1 MMKLYL
7 SLFLFF
13 FISQRIVA
21 QSLVLAQEKELI
33 KLYSEIKNQEIF
45 DDKLAANT
53 TFIDKFKKTLA
64 NKESF
69 KFPFDSLK
77 NAKGIKDI
85 KSSDD
90 KVRIFTWAI
99 KNNYEGVYQY
109 FGLIVKRES
118 SKNSVIEL
126 IDDLDPTN
134 SRISGAIDITKWY
147 GALYIDIIPK
157 SIGSKKYYTLF
168 GWDGNS
174 SASNIRLLDVLTF
187 SGKTAKLG
195 APIFKNQKEKLNR
208 VYFEYAENAAMNMTY
223 EEKYK
228 RIMFDHLIPETP
240 DLKGIYSFYIPDF
253 SYDSYVW
260 KKDGWHLMEDVIG
273 INEKGNDRITVMTS
287 NQKGSVRKQ
296 KIKNKW
302 LNPNDESDVQNEF
315 VHVARTPESEMQV
328 ELPEKKSKQKR
339 VKKSKKNDPL
349 LPQSIYG
356 KKKKKK
362 RKSHF

>member
-1 MMKLYL
+1 MKKIFVL
-7 SLFLFF
+7 SILFF
-13 FISQRIVA
+13 LSNFIFA
-21 QSLVLAQEKELI
+21 QSDILKKERELI
-33 KLYSEIKNQEIF
+33 KQYNDIKNQLTFEE
-45 DDKLAANT
+45 KLMANEK
-53 TFIDKFKKTLA
+53 FLIEFKKTLA

-69 KFPFDSLK
+69 KFSFDSIKNLNGLK
-77 NAKGIKDI
+77 VI
-85 KSSDD
+85 KSSDN
-90 KVRIFTWAI
+90 KIRIFTWAI

-109 FGLIVKRES
+109 FGLIVKKET
-118 SKNSVIEL
+118 SKNSIYEL
-126 IDDLDPTN
+126 MDNLDATN
-134 SRISGAIDITKWY
+134 SRISKVIDISKWY
-147 GALYIDIIPK
+147 GALYIDVITK

-174 SASNIRLLDVLTF
+174 NASNIRILDVLSFT
-187 SGKTAKLG
+187 GKTAKLG

-208 VYFEYAENAAMNMTY
+208 VYFEYAESAAMNMTY
-223 EEKYK
+223 ELKYK

-260 KKDGWHLMEDVIG
+260 KKDGWHLREDVIG
-273 INEKGNDRITVMTS
+273 INDKGDEKITVLTS
-287 NQKGSVRKQ
+287 SKGGLKKK

-302 LNPNDESDVQNEF
+302 INPNESGAQNEF

-328 ELPEKKSKQKR
+328 ELPDKKSK
-339 VKKSKKNDPL
+339 KKKIRKTKKNDPL

-362 RKSHF
+362 RRNRF

>member
-1 MMKLYL
+1 MKLFL
-7 SLFLFF
+7 SLILLVSTCQ
-13 FISQRIVA
+13 FIA
-21 QSLVLAQEKELI
+21 GQSVISKEEKELI
-33 KLYSEIKNQEIF
+33 KICSDIKNQEVF
-45 DDKLAANT
+45 DDKLNANND
-53 TFIDKFKKTLA
+53 FIEKFKKTLA
-64 NKESF
+64 LKDAF

-77 NAKGIKDI
+77 RVKSIKDI

-90 KVRIFTWAI
+90 KIRIFTWAI
-99 KNNYEGVYQY
+99 KNNYEGNYQY
-109 FGLIVKRES
+109 YGLIVKKES
-118 SKNSVIEL
+118 SKNNVYEL
-126 IDDLDPTN
+126 KDNLDPTN
-134 SRISGAIDITKWY
+134 SRISGVIDISKWY

-157 SIGSKKYYTLF
+157 GIGSKKYYTLF

-208 VYFEYAENAAMNMTY
+208 VYFEYAESASMNMTY

-273 INEKGNDRITVMTS
+273 INEKGNDKITVITS
-287 NQKGSVRKQ
+287 SSKGGMKKQ

-302 LNPNDESDVQNEF
+302 INPNDESDTRNEF

-328 ELPEKKSKQKR
+328 EVPEKKKKQKKIKKSKQ
-339 VKKSKKNDPL
+339 NDPL

-362 RKSHF
+362 RRSRS

>member
-1 MMKLYL
+1 MKL
-7 SLFLFF
+7 FF
-13 FISQRIVA
+13 GLILLIFTSKFVFA
-21 QSLVLAQEKELI
+21 QSDILNQERHLI
-33 KLYSEIKNQEIF
+33 KLYNEIKNQETF
-45 DDKLAANT
+45 DDKITANEK
-53 TFIDKFKKTLA
+53 FLGEFKKTMS

-77 NAKGIKDI
+77 NVKGLKEI
-85 KSSDD
+85 KSSDN
-90 KVRIFTWAI
+90 KIQVFTWGI
-99 KNNYEGVYQY
+99 KNNYEGIYQY
-109 FGLIVKRES
+109 FGLIIKRES
-118 SKNSVIEL
+118 SKNSVFEL
-126 IDDLDPTN
+126 KDNLDPTN
-134 SRISGAIDITKWY
+134 SRITGIVDISNWY
-147 GALYIDIIPK
+147 GALYIDIITK
-157 SIGSKKYYTLF
+157 NIGSKKYYTLF

-174 SASNIRLLDVLTF
+174 YSSNIRILDVLTF
-187 SGKTAKLG
+187 SGKTVKLG

-208 VYFEYAENAAMNMTY
+208 VYFEYAESAAMNMTY

-273 INEKGNDRITVMTS
+273 INDKREDKITVITS
-287 NQKGSVRKQ
+287 SKKGGIKKQ

-302 LNPNDESDVQNEF
+302 INPNDESGTQNEF

-328 ELPEKKSKQKR
+328 ELPEKKSKQKKFKKT
-339 VKKSKKNDPL
+339 KKSDPL

-362 RKSHF
+362 RKKRY

>member
-1 MMKLYL
+1 MKYCF
-7 SLFLFF
+7 SLFFLIFS
-13 FISQRIVA
+13 SQLLVG
-21 QSLVLAQEKELI
+21 QSNLSIKEKELSG
-33 KLYSEIKNQEIF
+33 LYNEVKNQEVF
-45 DDKLAANT
+45 EDKLTVNARFT
-53 TFIDKFKKTLA
+53 DEFKKILI
-64 NKESF
+64 NKESI

-85 KSSDD
+85 KSTDG

-109 FGLIVKRES
+109 FGLIVKKES
-118 SKNSVIEL
+118 SKNSVYEL
-126 IDDLDPTN
+126 KDNIDPTN
-134 SRISGAIDITKWY
+134 SRISGVIDISKWY
-147 GALYIDIIPK
+147 GALYIDIVPR
-157 SIGSKKYYTLF
+157 SIGSKKHYTLF

-174 SASNIRLLDVLTF
+174 SASNIRILDVLTF
-187 SGKTAKLG
+187 TGKTAKLG

-208 VYFEYAENAAMNMTY
+208 VYFEYSESAVMNMIY
-223 EEKYK
+223 EEKYN

-273 INEKGNDRITVMTS
+273 INEKGNDNITLITS
-287 NQKGSVRKQ
+287 NDNG
-296 KIKNKW
+296 KIKKKKVKNKW
-302 LNPNDESDVQNEF
+302 LNPNDGSEVQNEF
-315 VHVARTPESEMQV
+315 VHVARTPESDMQV
-328 ELPEKKSKQKR
+328 ENPEKKTKQKKI
-339 VKKSKKNDPL
+339 KKSKTNDPL

-362 RKSHF
+362 RKYRN

>member
-1 MMKLYL
+1 MKLFL
-7 SLFLFF
+7 IFFLFLFT
-13 FISQRIVA
+13 SQLIVA
-21 QSLVLAQEKELI
+21 QSSLLKEERDLI
-33 KLYSEIKNQEIF
+33 KLYGEIKIQEIF
-45 DDKLAANT
+45 DDKLTANSK
-53 TFIDKFKKTLA
+53 FLDQFKKILT

-77 NAKGIKDI
+77 NVKGIKDV

-118 SKNSVIEL
+118 SKNSVLEL
-126 IDDLDPTN
+126 TDNADPTN
-134 SRISGAIDITKWY
+134 SRITSAIDISKWY

-174 SASNIRLLDVLTF
+174 NTSNIRILDVLTF

-208 VYFEYAENAAMNMTY
+208 VYFEYAESAAMNMTY

-253 SYDSYVW
+253 SYDSYIW

-328 ELPEKKSKQKR
+328 ELPEKKSKKQR
-339 VKKSKKNDPL
+339 IKKGKKNDPL

-362 RKSHF
+362 RKSRY

>member
-1 MMKLYL
+1 MNFYL
-7 SLFLFF
+7 SLVLIFLTGN
-13 FISQRIVA
+13 FIVG
-21 QSLVLAQEKELI
+21 QSVISKEEKELI
-33 KLYSEIKNQEIF
+33 KICREIKDQEVF
-45 DDKLAANT
+45 DDKLIANDD
-53 TFIDKFKKTLA
+53 FIEKFKKTLS
-64 NKESF
+64 NKEAF

-77 NAKGIKDI
+77 SVKSLKDI

-90 KVRIFTWAI
+90 KIRIFTWAI

-109 FGLIVKRES
+109 FGLIVKKES
-118 SKNSVIEL
+118 SKNNVYEL
-126 IDDLDPTN
+126 KDNLDPTN
-134 SRISGAIDITKWY
+134 SRISGAIDISKWY
-147 GALYIDIIPK
+147 GALYVDIIPK

-174 SASNIRLLDVLTF
+174 SASNIRILDVLTF

-208 VYFEYAENAAMNMTY
+208 VYFEYSESAAMNMTY

-273 INEKGNDRITVMTS
+273 INEKGNDKISIISS
-287 NQKGSVRKQ
+287 NNKGGIKKQ

-302 LNPNDESDVQNEF
+302 VNPNDESDTQNQF

-328 ELPEKKSKQKR
+328 ELPEKKTKQKKI
-339 VKKSKKNDPL
+339 KKSKKNDPL

-362 RKSHF
+362 RRSRN

>member
-1 MMKLYL
+1 MKKN
-7 SLFLFF
+7 FVICILFF
-13 FISQRIVA
+13 LSNFIFA
-21 QSLVLAQEKELI
+21 QSDILKQERQLI
-33 KLYSEIKNQEIF
+33 KLFQDIKNQETF
-45 DDKLAANT
+45 DEKLLAN
-53 TFIDKFKKTLA
+53 DKFIIEFKQTLS

-69 KFPFDSLK
+69 KFHFDSLK
-77 NAKGIKDI
+77 SIKGIKDI

-90 KVRIFTWAI
+90 KIRIFTWAI

-109 FGLIVKRES
+109 FGLIIKKES
-118 SKNSVIEL
+118 SKNSIFEL
-126 IDDLDPTN
+126 KDNLDAAN
-134 SRISGAIDITKWY
+134 ARISTVIDISKWY
-147 GALYIDIIPK
+147 GALYIDIITK

-174 SASNIRLLDVLTF
+174 NASNIRILDVLSFT
-187 SGKTAKLG
+187 GKSAKLG

-208 VYFEYAENAAMNMTY
+208 VYFEYAESAAMNMTY
-223 EEKYK
+223 ELKYK

-273 INEKGNDRITVMTS
+273 INDKGNEKITVLTS
-287 NQKGSVRKQ
+287 SKGGLKNK

-302 LNPNDESDVQNEF
+302 INPNDESGAQNEF

-328 ELPEKKSKQKR
+328 ELPDKKSK
-339 VKKSKKNDPL
+339 KKKIRKTKKNDPL

-362 RKSHF
+362 RRNRF

>member
-1 MMKLYL
+1 MKL
-7 SLFLFF
+7 SLGLVLLIFTSKFLF
-13 FISQRIVA
+13 A
-21 QSLVLAQEKELI
+21 QSDVLKQERQLI
-33 KLYSEIKNQEIF
+33 KLYQDIKNQETF
-45 DDKLAANT
+45 DEKLLAN
-53 TFIDKFKKTLA
+53 DKFIIEFKQTLS

-69 KFPFDSLK
+69 KFHFDSLK
-77 NAKGIKDI
+77 SIKGIKDI

-90 KVRIFTWAI
+90 KIRIFTWAI

-109 FGLIVKRES
+109 FGLIIKKES
-118 SKNSVIEL
+118 SKNSIFEL
-126 IDDLDPTN
+126 KDNLDATN
-134 SRISGAIDITKWY
+134 ARISTVIDVSKWY
-147 GALYIDIIPK
+147 GALYIDIITK

-174 SASNIRLLDVLTF
+174 SSSNIRILDALTF
-187 SGKTAKLG
+187 SGKSVKLG

-208 VYFEYAENAAMNMTY
+208 VYFEYAESAAMNMTY

-273 INEKGNDRITVMTS
+273 INEKGSEKITVITS
-287 NQKGSVRKQ
+287 NSKGGIKKQ

-302 LNPNDESDVQNEF
+302 INPNDESGTQNEF
-315 VHVARTPESEMQV
+315 EHVARTPESEMQV
-328 ELPEKKSKQKR
+328 EVPDKKIKQKKIR
-339 VKKSKKNDPL
+339 KSKKTDPL

-362 RKSHF
+362 RKKRY

>member
-1 MMKLYL
+1 MKL
-7 SLFLFF
+7 FLGLILLILTSE
-13 FISQRIVA
+13 FIFA
-21 QSLVLAQEKELI
+21 QSVILKQERELI
-33 KLYSEIKNQEIF
+33 NLYNDIKVQETFDEKLTAN
-45 DDKLAANT
+45 DKFLLE
-53 TFIDKFKKTLA
+53 FKKTLS
-64 NKESF
+64 NKESY

-77 NAKGIKDI
+77 NVKGLKEV
-85 KSSDD
+85 KSTDN
-90 KVRIFTWAI
+90 KIQIFTWAI

-118 SKNSVIEL
+118 SKNNVLEL
-126 IDDLDPTN
+126 KDNLDPTN
-134 SRISGAIDITKWY
+134 SRITGIIDISKWY
-147 GALYIDIIPK
+147 GALYIDIITK

-174 SASNIRLLDVLTF
+174 SSSNIRILDVIGF

-208 VYFEYAENAAMNMTY
+208 VYFEYAESAAMNMMY

-273 INEKGNDRITVMTS
+273 INEKENDKITVISSS
-287 NQKGSVRKQ
+287 NKGGIKKQ

-302 LNPNDESDVQNEF
+302 INPNDQSGTQNEF

-328 ELPEKKSKQKR
+328 ELPEKKSNQKKIR
-339 VKKSKKNDPL
+339 KSKKNDPL

-362 RKSHF
+362 RRNRY